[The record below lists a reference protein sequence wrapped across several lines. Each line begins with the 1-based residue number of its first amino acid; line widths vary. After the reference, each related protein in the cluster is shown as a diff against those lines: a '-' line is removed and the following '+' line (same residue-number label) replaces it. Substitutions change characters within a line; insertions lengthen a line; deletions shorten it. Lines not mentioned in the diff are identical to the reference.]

1 MSLPLGSVFYSLLL
15 QFPYDPTHGEK
26 EPLPATDKLIKQVNR
41 SLITYLSVLAGQ
53 KEPTPLG
60 LLLSG
65 TKKWWP

>member
-15 QFPYDPTHGEK
+15 QIPYAHDEK
-26 EPLPATDKLIKQVNR
+26 EPETDKLIKQVIH

-53 KEPTPLG
+53 TEPIPLRFV
-60 LLLSG
+60 LSG